1 MWDCNIGTLGLYPIF
16 LLAAIL
22 FQTLKVLVG
31 KLLGPS
37 LDSTSLVSWFPFQN
51 PHSPKSLPLRSA
63 GGSEAMGRE
72 DQIEEREVLD
82 SIFPDEIIG

>member
-22 FQTLKVLVG
+22 FQSLEVLLG

-37 LDSTSLVSWFPFQN
+37 LDSISLVSWYL
-51 PHSPKSLPLRSA
+51 SKIRTRLKSLPLHSA

-82 SIFPDEIIG
+82 SIFPDEITG